1 MSSIKTQ
8 LQQIVDNLCKQ
19 HESYDLEFKEAQ
31 TSLPDSFW
39 ETYSSFA
46 NTAGGYILLGIREN
60 PWGIS
65 GVKNPDKILKDLCN
79 SANNKTVVNHNLLEN
94 QNLQVHAVGDKKI
107 ISVYIPELA
116 EEKKPLYLKGNPP
129 RAR

>member
-60 PWGIS
+60 PWGDFRGQES
-65 GVKNPDKILKDLCN
+65 G
-79 SANNKTVVNHNLLEN
+79 
-94 QNLQVHAVGDKKI
+94 
-107 ISVYIPELA
+107 
-116 EEKKPLYLKGNPP
+116 
-129 RAR
+129 